1 MVVIKKIRTTFCRLV
16 YGEVM
21 KYTILFFLF
30 ASVLCTR
37 TVQSTALPKFGFMQQ
52 LFTAAV
58 INGSLCYWC
67 YRYNAYNKY
76 IAYFDKHGDVTQL
89 SDDQRRNIRN
99 IFRFHGVHSVYICDR
114 KPEEKKG
121 LSVVAFLPGKTV
133 LNIPHEDALVLEN
146 KKVFMCKKDGQELYS
161 VTREEREAGIH
172 HEAVHAKHQ
181 DATEACLAKI
191 IPISFSLL
199 AAQMAYVKHKPDV
212 VGGLIAA
219 FWVANVSYALSHF
232 LVLFRKRQIEKRC
245 DLSIPTSRLAHAA
258 ADYHQKLHTKN
269 VFLGYKDKSFFD
281 QLFST
286 HPSSLERAEY
296 MRKHA
301 LALEKQE
308 KVAHFFGEK
317 VLAINKGDKEAEIVK
332 IYVEK

>member
-1 MVVIKKIRTTFCRLV
+1 
-16 YGEVM
+16 M
-21 KYTILFFLF
+21 KHTILFFLL
-30 ASVLCTR
+30 VLALSTG
-37 TVQSTALPKFGFMQQ
+37 TVQSAVSPKFDFMQQ

-58 INGSLCYWC
+58 ISGGLCYWC
-67 YRYNAYNKY
+67 YCYNAYNKY
-76 IAYFDKHGDVTQL
+76 IAYFDKRGDVTQL
-89 SDDQRRNIRN
+89 SDDQRRNIRD
-99 IFRFHGVHSVYICDR
+99 IFKFHGVDSVYICDR

-121 LSVVAFLPGKTV
+121 LTVVAFLPGKAV
-133 LNIPHEDALVLEN
+133 LNIPHEDAQVLEN

-161 VTREEREAGIH
+161 VTREEIEAGIH

-181 DATEACLAKI
+181 DSIETCLAKI
-191 IPISFSLL
+191 VSIPLSLL

-219 FWVANVSYALSHF
+219 FWIANVSYGLSHS

-245 DLSIPTSRLAHAA
+245 DLGIPTSRLAHAA

-269 VFLGYKDKSFFD
+269 VFLGYKDTSFFG

-296 MRKHA
+296 IRKHA
-301 LALEKQE
+301 FALEKHE
-308 KVAHFFGEK
+308 KATKPLFVSNVLSDNPSDEK
-317 VLAINKGDKEAEIVK
+317 VLAINQGEREAEIVK
-332 IYVEK
+332 IYFEK

>member
-1 MVVIKKIRTTFCRLV
+1 MV

-21 KYTILFFLF
+21 KYTMLFFLL
-30 ASVLCTR
+30 ASAVCTQ
-37 TVQSTALPKFGFMQQ
+37 TVQSTVLSKFGFMQQ

-58 INGSLCYWC
+58 INGGLYYLCH
-67 YRYNAYNKY
+67 RYSAHNKY

-89 SDDQRRNIRN
+89 SDDQRRNIRD
-99 IFRFHGVHSVYICDR
+99 IFKFHGVDSVYICDR

-133 LNIPHEDALVLEN
+133 LNLPHEDALVLEN
-146 KKVFMCKKDGQELYS
+146 KKVFVCKKDGQELYS
-161 VTREEREAGIH
+161 LTREEREAGIH

-181 DATEACLAKI
+181 DTVELCLGKVV
-191 IPISFSLL
+191 PISLSLL
-199 AAQMAYVKHKPDV
+199 AAQMVYVKYKPDV

-219 FWVANVSYALSHF
+219 IWVANVSYALSHF

-258 ADYHQKLHTKN
+258 ADYHQKLHTKKI
-269 VFLGYKDKSFFD
+269 FLGYEDKSFFD

-286 HPSSLERAEY
+286 HPSSLQRAEY

-301 LALEKQE
+301 FALEKQE
-308 KVAHFFGEK
+308 KAKNFFGEK
-317 VLAINKGDKEAEIVK
+317 ILAINQGEREREIVK